1 MKQRV
6 ACKAD
11 CTFLPQ
17 YSLPPPC
24 FLLLLIR
31 AQRVY
36 AMRLSEKAM
45 LSETGICFFNAG
57 SKRMVRNFGKCC
69 QRLALLSG
77 CKWPLNSCKCCQRL
91 ALFVPHLVTQDWPL
105 GLRGSRCTKFG
116 SNLVSYHECNTL
128 HVAIRAHWH

>member
-1 MKQRV
+1 MV
-6 ACKAD
+6 PWAFLVLLKAD

-45 LSETGICFFNAG
+45 LSETGICFLNAG
-57 SKRMVRNFGKCC
+57 PQVAAGS
-69 QRLALLSG
+69 
-77 CKWPLNSCKCCQRL
+77 
-91 ALFVPHLVTQDWPL
+91 VTQHRWQSLASAVMIYP
-105 GLRGSRCTKFG
+105 GARES
-116 SNLVSYHECNTL
+116 HM
-128 HVAIRAHWH
+128 